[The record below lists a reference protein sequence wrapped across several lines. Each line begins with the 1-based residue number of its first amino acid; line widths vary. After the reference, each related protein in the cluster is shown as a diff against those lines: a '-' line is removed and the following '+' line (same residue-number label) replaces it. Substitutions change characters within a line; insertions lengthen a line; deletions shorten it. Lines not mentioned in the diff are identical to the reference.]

1 MKIKTCLNCSQESEA
16 KYCPACGQSMDVK
29 ISTVWHFISE
39 TLDVIYNFDSKVWQ
53 SILPLIFKPGKL
65 TNEYIAGR
73 RVRYLPPFRLYLILS
88 ILFFLVAAIP
98 EFTGFDN
105 LSEEDREELLQD
117 MEDSGLTINDFF
129 AESSEQLNQNLQVT
143 ELPFN
148 DVLQEGGEQINQNL
162 QESRLALNDLIQ
174 ENRAQ
179 RSSNQLDT
187 DLVRGEDA
195 IDISSL
201 ISPPSNLV
209 EGSEPPP
216 PFGLTG
222 SDDCVNIPW
231 DDFLGARIGARALNS
246 CQTAFSDNGVS
257 LMQSFSNNLPIMMF
271 FCVPLLA
278 VFMKGL
284 YIFKK
289 RKYVEHL
296 MFLFHSH
303 SFIFALAIFTVLIA
317 RATEPFPELE
327 NYTGL
332 LLSIIWIYAAIYIF
346 VALKRVYRQGVF
358 MTSVKM
364 IMLFPVYSI
373 CLALTFLSG
382 LFLTFIT
389 I

>member
-1 MKIKTCLNCSQESEA
+1 MKLQTCLNCGKESEA

-29 ISTVWHFISE
+29 ISTIWHFISE
-39 TLDVIYNFDSKVWQ
+39 TLNVIYSFDSKVWQ

-73 RVRYLPPFRLYLILS
+73 RVRYLPPFRLYLISS
-88 ILFFLVAAIP
+88 ILFFLVASIP

-105 LSEEDREELLQD
+105 LSPEEREELVQD
-117 MEDSGLTINDFF
+117 LEDSGLAINDFI

-148 DVLQEGGEQINQNL
+148 DVLQEGSEQISQNL
-162 QESRLALNDLIQ
+162 QESRLTLNNLIQ

-179 RSSNQLDT
+179 RNSNQLDT
-187 DLVRGEDA
+187 DSVRDEND

-209 EGSEPPP
+209 TGAEPPP
-216 PFGLTG
+216 PFGLTEA
-222 SDDCVNIPW
+222 DDCVNIPW
-231 DDFLGARIGARALNS
+231 DNFLGARIGARALNS

-257 LMQSFSNNLPIMMF
+257 LMQSFLDNLPIMMF

-284 YIFKK
+284 YLFKK
-289 RKYVEHL
+289 RKYLEHL

-303 SFIFALAIFTVLIA
+303 SFVFALLILTVLIA
-317 RATEPFPELE
+317 RATNPFPYLE
-327 NYTGL
+327 NYIGL
-332 LLSIIWIYAAIYIF
+332 LLTIIWIYAAIYIF
-346 VALKRVYRQGVF
+346 IALRRVYHQGIF
-358 MTSVKM
+358 MTTVKM

>member
-1 MKIKTCLNCSQESEA
+1 MKLKACLNCGQESEA
-16 KYCPACGQSMDVK
+16 KYCSACGQSLDVK

-39 TLDVIYNFDSKVWQ
+39 TLDVIYNFDSKVWR
-53 SILPLIFKPGKL
+53 SMLPLLFMPGKL
-65 TNEYIAGR
+65 TNEYIAGK

-88 ILFFLVAAIP
+88 ILFFLVATIP
-98 EFTGFDN
+98 EFNGFDN
-105 LSEEDREELLQD
+105 LSPEEREELVQGL
-117 MEDSGLTINDFF
+117 EDSGFAINDFI
-129 AESSEQLNQNLQVT
+129 AESNEQLNQNLQVT

-148 DVLQEGGEQINQNL
+148 DVLQEGSEQISQNL

-174 ENRAQ
+174 ANRAQ
-179 RSSNQLDT
+179 RNSSQLSAELAGD
-187 DLVRGEDA
+187 EDA

-201 ISPPSNLV
+201 ISPPPGLF
-209 EGSEPPP
+209 EGAEPPP
-216 PFGLTG
+216 PLGLTG
-222 SDDCVNIPW
+222 IDDCVNIPW
-231 DDFLGARIGARALNS
+231 GEFLGARIGARALNS

-257 LMQSFSNNLPIMMF
+257 LMQSFLDNLPIMMF

-296 MFLFHSH
+296 MFLFHAH

-317 RATEPFPELE
+317 RATELFPEVE
-327 NYTGL
+327 DYIGFL
-332 LLSIIWIYAAIYIF
+332 LTIIWTYAAIYIF
-346 VALKRVYRQGVF
+346 VALSRVYRQGIF